1 MFVTLRKKIGPLGM
15 KAMSFKFFK
24 ILVSSLLMGVI
35 AHISYR
41 YLENF
46 AGSNIS
52 IIISITGGALIYF
65 VIIYFMKI
73 EDVEVLVKQ
82 FKRKLFGRKKQLNN
96 G

>member
-52 IIISITGGALIYF
+52 NHNINHRRCIDILCDY
-65 VIIYFMKI
+65 
-73 EDVEVLVKQ
+73 
-82 FKRKLFGRKKQLNN
+82 LFYENRGCGSFGKTV
-96 G
+96 